1 MTPEKAIKELT
12 FLSNQYGMMISR
24 EKPWNRCQ
32 SIKDAI
38 DYGIEAI
45 NEQRGEGEWLPEE
58 VTFEDLSGS
67 IETYTRFVCSRCN
80 QANEWGS
87 VPYCPWCGAKIRNGE
102 GRHDQHGETDPEQRS
117 GDQEA
122 D

>member
-1 MTPEKAIKELT
+1 MITPEKAIEELR
-12 FLSNQYGMMISR
+12 FLSNQYGLMISKD
-24 EKPWNRCQ
+24 KPWNRCQ

-45 NEQRGEGEWLPEE
+45 NEQRAEGEWIPEE
-58 VTFEDLSGS
+58 QTFEDLSGT

-80 QANEWGS
+80 QANGWGAVS
-87 VPYCPWCGAKIRNGE
+87 YCPWCGAKME
-102 GRHDQHGETDPEQRS
+102 KRHEQHRETDPEQERRN
-117 GDQEA
+117 QKA